1 MNDQPI
7 ITSDHDLLAQVVEV
21 EVTGDQKRV
30 NDALRERHDGDPR
43 MFPWGLAYAYL
54 LSAGGGLHGPV
65 EFTIGWI
72 PARGVG

>member
-7 ITSDHDLLAQVVEV
+7 ITSDHDLLAQVVEI
-21 EVTGDQKRV
+21 EVTSDQKRV
-30 NDALRERHDGDPR
+30 NDVLRERHDGDPR

-54 LSAGGGLHGPV
+54 LSAAPAPV